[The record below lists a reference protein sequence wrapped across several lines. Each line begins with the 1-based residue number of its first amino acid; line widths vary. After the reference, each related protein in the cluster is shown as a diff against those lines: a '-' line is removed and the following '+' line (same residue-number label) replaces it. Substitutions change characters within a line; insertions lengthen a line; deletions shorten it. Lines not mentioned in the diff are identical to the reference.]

1 MIFVGAIAVPIARAT
16 EGPHGGRALITRI
29 TQRFGALGAMAWA
42 TILVT
47 GGLLL
52 QHRNVDMD
60 VLTSSDYGRKLLIKI
75 VLLFLVGFAVVVH
88 AMWQGPK
95 VRELEEAGDAEGT
108 KRMKMIGGMLDAF
121 ALLGTLAAL
130 WLATSLI
137 G

>member
-1 MIFVGAIAVPIARAT
+1 MIFVGVIAVPIARAT

-47 GGLLL
+47 GGLLM

-60 VLTSSDYGRKLLIKI
+60 VLTSSGYGQRLFTKI
-75 VLLFLVGFAVVVH
+75 ILLFLVGFAVVVH

-95 VRELEEAGDAEGT
+95 VRELEEAGDEAGT

-130 WLATSLI
+130 WLAASLI